1 VGRAQPKHPK
11 RKTTVQAHA
20 KPKAQTNPPPKA
32 GWRARRAPSFSV
44 ETWSASLTLHFL
56 RSSRCSRT
64 FRVPRCT
71 VRSNR
76 GTLERQRQR
85 DPVVPPRTYT
95 LFGKF
100 ADTSE
105 FVVRD
110 RYQHWW
116 LRRGQKMSEMKFYI
130 FWSNQYFVLPP
141 PASMTA
147 RSRRGMESTKPR
159 IVSRSSSDHAS

>member
-1 VGRAQPKHPK
+1 M
-11 RKTTVQAHA
+11 
-20 KPKAQTNPPPKA
+20 
-32 GWRARRAPSFSV
+32 
-44 ETWSASLTLHFL
+44 L
-56 RSSRCSRT
+56 RNRSCPAVSQICILMVRE
-64 FRVPRCT
+64 FRPCT
-71 VRSNR
+71 VRILKSTPIVDR
-76 GTLERQRQR
+76 
-85 DPVVPPRTYT
+85 YT

-105 FVVRD
+105 LVVRD

-147 RSRRGMESTKPR
+147 HGVHQTWNCVAVQFGPCKLKSRPVLVHRLR
-159 IVSRSSSDHAS
+159 ILALHISSQHRPHMFNRIQIRTVRRPWIEPKNMCI